1 MAVLSYDRG
10 MEVFLI
16 PVASDRYEL
25 YCEVPDLDAAD
36 VEEEPRGFFRGVL
49 RSFRGAL
56 ADAERARHH
65 PPPPPAEGDAPP
77 SFYERARRQVLCR
90 MAEAIAEQRLLWH
103 MRRQTE
109 AMAVHPEDVT
119 ESRALEIVRA
129 SMHAD
134 FDKHRFW
141 AIVDLLLFIASAVL
155 VVLPGPN
162 VVGYYFGFRL
172 VGHYLSMRGAR
183 QGLKAV
189 RWTARPSPLLSE
201 LRAAIAL
208 EPDEREARVH
218 DIAAR
223 LQLERLAR
231 FFLRTATPG
240 A

>member
-1 MAVLSYDRG
+1 
-10 MEVFLI
+10 
-16 PVASDRYEL
+16 
-25 YCEVPDLDAAD
+25 
-36 VEEEPRGFFRGVL
+36 
-49 RSFRGAL
+49 
-56 ADAERARHH
+56 
-65 PPPPPAEGDAPP
+65 
-77 SFYERARRQVLCR
+77 